1 VSEWPNGGALVAEVL
16 RRHGVEFLFTLCGG
30 HISPILVESKRRGI
44 RVIDT
49 RHEATAV
56 FAADAVARLT
66 GVPGVAAV
74 TAGPGVTNTITALQN
89 ARMAESPLVLL
100 GGATPTLLKGRGA
113 LQDIDQRAIV
123 APLVKRFY
131 AVERARHLVPALEDA
146 FRVAREGVP
155 GPVFVECPVD
165 VLYPPELV
173 AGWYGGKGREGDRK
187 KELGRRVMETY
198 LRFHAWRLFA
208 GMERARPGAPLGVEV
223 PAPDGLAAWRV
234 ARLLK
239 KADRPVLVV
248 GSGAL
253 AEASEAREVAAA
265 IEALGVPTFLGGM
278 ARGLLGKEHR
288 LQLRHARTAALKQAD
303 LVILAGFPI
312 DFRLDY
318 GRKIS
323 PRAKLVTV
331 GRDRVGLTQNRRPSL
346 FEVAD
351 AGRFLR
357 ALAARGVR
365 SDRPAWLAELRAKDD
380 AREGQIDDQAEAG
393 AAAGGDLVHPVALCR
408 AIEEALPDEGLL
420 VADGGDFV
428 ATAAYTVRPRG
439 PLTWLDPGAF
449 GTLGVGAGFALGAK
463 LVRPDREV
471 WLLYGDGSAGYSVA
485 EFDTFARHGLPVLA
499 VVGNDASWM
508 QIARDQIEILGDA
521 VGTELA
527 RTDYH
532 RVAEGFGGRGFVVSR
547 GADVS
552 RVLAEARAVLTTGK
566 PVLVNAHLGRSEFR
580 KGSISM

>member
-1 VSEWPNGGALVAEVL
+1 MSRWPNGGALVAEVL

-146 FRVAREGVP
+146 FRMAREGVP

-173 AGWYGGKGREGDRK
+173 AGWYGGKGREGGK
-187 KELGRRVMETY
+187 KRELGERVMEAY

-208 GMERARPGAPLGVEV
+208 GMERALPGMATGVEA
-223 PAPDGLAAWRV
+223 PAPDGLAVWRV
-234 ARLLK
+234 ARWLQ
-239 KADRPVLVV
+239 KAERPVLVV

-253 AEASEAREVAAA
+253 AEAGSAAELAVA
-265 IEALGVPTFLGGM
+265 IESLGVPTFLGGM

-288 LQLRHARTAALKQAD
+288 LQLRHARTEALKKAD

-357 ALAARGVR
+357 ALAARAAR
-365 SDRPAWLAELRAKDD
+365 ADRPGWLAELRAKDD

-393 AAAGGDLVHPVALCR
+393 AAAEGDLVHPVALCR
-408 AIEEALPDEGLL
+408 AIEAALPEEGLL

-532 RVAEGFGGRGFVVSR
+532 HVAEGFGGRGFVVSR
-547 GADVS
+547 GADVP
-552 RVLAEARAVLTTGK
+552 RVLADARAALATGK

>member
-1 VSEWPNGGALVAEVL
+1 MTANGGALIAEVL
-16 RRHGVEFLFTLCGG
+16 VRHGVKFLFTLCGG
-30 HISPILVESKRRGI
+30 HISPILVEAKRRGI

-74 TAGPGVTNTITALQN
+74 TAGPGVTNTLTALQN

-123 APLVKRFY
+123 EPLVKKFFAVDRVRNLAR
-131 AVERARHLVPALEDA
+131 AVEEA
-146 FRVAREGVP
+146 FRVARDGVP

-165 VLYPPELV
+165 VLYPRELV
-173 AGWYGGKGREGDRK
+173 AEWYGGKPGGEGKGKK
-187 KELGRRVMETY
+187 KELGKKVVEAF

-208 GMERARPGAPLGVEV
+208 GAGRVQVGRPAAVEV
-223 PAPDGLAAWRV
+223 PAPGGWALWRV
-234 ARLLK
+234 ARWVR
-239 KADRPVLVV
+239 KAQRPVLVL

-253 AEASEAREVAAA
+253 AEAGQAQELAAA
-265 IEALGVPTFLGGM
+265 VEALGVPVFLGGM
-278 ARGLLGKEHR
+278 ARGLLGREHP
-288 LQLRHARTAALKQAD
+288 LQLRHCRTEALKRAD

-318 GRKIS
+318 GRKIGAG
-323 PRAKLVTV
+323 AKLVTV
-331 GRDRVGLTQNRRPSL
+331 GRDLTGLIQNRRPKL
-346 FEVAD
+346 HEVAD
-351 AGRFLR
+351 AGRFLV
-357 ALAARGVR
+357 ALAKRGARSAR
-365 SDRPAWLAELRAKDD
+365 SAWLAELREKDA
-380 AREGQIDDQAEAG
+380 AREAKIDQQAAEVG
-393 AAAGGDLVHPVALCR
+393 ELLNPVALCR
-408 AIEEALPDEGLL
+408 QIEAALPEAGLL

-463 LVRPDREV
+463 LVRPESEV
-471 WLLYGDGSAGYSVA
+471 WLLWGDGSSGYGLA
-485 EFDTFARHGLPVLA
+485 EFDTFARHGLPILA

-508 QIARDQIEILGDA
+508 QIARDQVEILGDA

-532 RVAEGFGGRGFVVSR
+532 TVAEGFGGRGFVVSAQ
-547 GADVS
+547 ADVPG
-552 RVLAEARAVLTTGK
+552 VLAAARAALAEGK
-566 PVLVNAHLGRSEFR
+566 PVLINAHLGRSDFR